1 MKKKEKENCLRIKA
15 KSNNMII

>member
-1 MKKKEKENCLRIKA
+1 MKKKEEENCLRIKA